1 MNEFLIKIKAAL
13 DSDSFQEFKKK
24 IRDLIVEN
32 IKQAFGDL
40 KELNTILTEISKTSD
55 LTKTQLQELGSVS
68 FETANK
74 LGRKAA
80 DYLSDVQEMYRAGYK
95 NAEELARLSTLAQSS
110 GSMDAS
116 LANDYI
122 MASDAAYRY
131 SGNVE
136 KLTALLD
143 AQNQVT
149 NRNSVSMEDLAEAT
163 KISASHLANVNI
175 GENEM
180 TALLGTGIA
189 TTQEAGNVVGR
200 AVNGIIMTLQQ
211 IEGETGFE
219 TEILNAESLSQA
231 EKRCKSLGIELRTV
245 QDGITKLRDPMEIL
259 KELAAVYN
267 SLPDDSVQKSGIL
280 SDIGGKYRSNVLSG
294 ILSNWDLYE
303 KMLGDYE
310 NAGGSAL
317 EETMKSAESWEGS
330 LNKLSNTWT
339 QTIGNIAN
347 SDAVI
352 TIINGF
358 NSLLSVLNSVT
369 GALGSFGS
377 IGLGAGLIARFKNV
391 GSPKMSGL
399 KNCLNMPTAADVL
412 MDT

>member
-13 DSDSFQEFKKK
+13 DSDSFQDFKKK
-24 IRDLIVEN
+24 IKDLIVEN

-68 FETANK
+68 FETASK

-189 TTQEAGNVVGR
+189 TTQETGNVVGR

-377 IGLGAGLIARFKNV
+377 IGLGAGLIAGFKNV

-399 KNCLNMPTAADVL
+399 KNCLNMPTTADVL